1 MDAGVGVAPTGIM
14 AYETRWRPRSTRK
27 NWWRLAVS
35 LRALVVFSHAPSLD
49 RLNLQVPDFT
59 LRRIFLP
66 IWDFYPPCLRSVTL
80 HSVEKIGIRGED
92 RTRPLGFGDQTDH

>member
-1 MDAGVGVAPTGIM
+1 M
-14 AYETRWRPRSTRK
+14 
-27 NWWRLAVS
+27 

-59 LRRIFLP
+59 LRRVFLP

-80 HSVEKIGIRGED
+80 HSVEKLASAVRIAL
-92 RTRPLGFGDQTDH
+92 TR

>member
-1 MDAGVGVAPTGIM
+1 M
-14 AYETRWRPRSTRK
+14 ETSLYPHES
-27 NWWRLAVS
+27 WWRLAVL

-59 LRRIFLP
+59 LRRVFLP

-80 HSVEKIGIRGED
+80 HSVEKLASAVRIAL
-92 RTRPLGFGDQTDH
+92 TR